1 MNTSNN
7 IYIKNINTKQN
18 KKSKVIENP
27 NVAEQPK
34 PKHKPYRFRLGTVK
48 KGEDNRYWKVVKKD
62 KGKVWTRASRQETMC
77 QNFLKKMIQKN
88 LKKYKGGGYSSSRQA
103 VAVSYSMTKRK
114 FPSCKLVS
122 NMKTKKK

>member
-1 MNTSNN
+1 MNTFNN
-7 IYIKNINTKQN
+7 INIKNVS
-18 KKSKVIENP
+18 KKSKVVENSKI
-27 NVAEQPK
+27 VEQPK
-34 PKHKPYRFRLGTVK
+34 PRPYKFRLGTVK
-48 KGEDNRYWKVVKKD
+48 KGEDNKYWKVVKKD
-62 KGKVWTRASRQETMC
+62 KGKVWTRTSRQETMC
-77 QNFLKKMIQKN
+77 QNFLKKMIRKN